1 MPDQKTDYE
10 TEALGRLTSDNRK
23 PVIQG
28 FVKAYSVGPQGL
40 EDALYPMFDL
50 LALPPVILP

>member
-1 MPDQKTDYE
+1 MLPEKLDYE
-10 TEALGRLTSDNRK
+10 AEALSRLTSDNRK

-40 EDALYPMFDL
+40 EAALYPLFDL
-50 LALPPVILP
+50 LALPAVILP